1 MDDIKKNGNV
11 YNLQASDKTAAA
23 KQDSAFSTNQP
34 EEESNFERLK
44 KRVKEHPEDMIILS
58 ELMKRKY

>member
-1 MDDIKKNGNV
+1 MKNNGNV
-11 YNLQASDKTAAA
+11 NNLQASDQSAAA

-34 EEESNFERLK
+34 EEESHFERLK
-44 KRVKEHPEDMIILS
+44 KRVKEHPEDMIILA